1 MDIKAL
7 FFDIDGTLVSF
18 NTHLIPQS
26 TIDSLRLAKQ
36 QGIKVYISTG
46 RPLPFIVNLGQISD
60 LIDGYITAT
69 GAMCLV
75 DDEVVSCHSIEAGDV
90 AKVFDACD
98 RWQRPCIVVGMHHI
112 GVYRHSSIVDEIFND
127 GLGLEDFVYTPLD
140 AVLQEP
146 IIQLTPFI
154 TPAQEQALLAQLRAC
169 NSGRWTTAFTDITH
183 ADADKGKGL
192 LAMAAHE
199 HFDVAQTIAFGDGG
213 NDLSILRQAG
223 IGVAMGNAGDEVKQ
237 NADFITTSVDE
248 DGIRNALY
256 QLVGIGAGR

>member
-46 RPLPFIVNLGQISD
+46 RPLPFIVNLGQIAD
-60 LIDGYITAT
+60 LIDGYITTT
-69 GAMCLV
+69 GAMCMV
-75 DDEVVSCHSIEAGDV
+75 GNEVVSCHSIEAGDV
-90 AKVFDACD
+90 EKVLEACD
-98 RWQRPCIVVGMHHI
+98 RWQLPCIVVGAQHI
-112 GVYRHSSIVDEIFND
+112 GVYRHNALVDEIFSK
-127 GLGLEDFVYTPLD
+127 GLGLHDFVYTPLD
-140 AVLQEP
+140 SVLKEP

-154 TPAQEQALLAQLRAC
+154 TTEQERELLAQLHAC
-169 NSGRWTTAFTDITH
+169 NSGRWTAAFTDITH
-183 ADADKGKGL
+183 TDADKGKGL

-199 HFDVAQTIAFGDGG
+199 HLDVAQTIAFGDGG
-213 NDLSILRQAG
+213 NDITILRQAG
-223 IGVAMGNAGDEVKQ
+223 IGVAMGNAVEEVKQ

-248 DGIRNALY
+248 DGIRNALS
-256 QLVGIGAGR
+256 QLIGIGA